1 MERNKI
7 KIPKCLKIPAEL
19 INKLAISRL
28 QVSEM
33 KIFLLLVALTF
44 GADQKEFVEISYLE
58 CAEYIQSSR
67 QQTINSFK
75 SLERQGLIKNFK
87 TPGEFANTPNK
98 WGINKDFFGL
108 K

>member
-7 KIPKCLKIPAEL
+7 IIPKNLKIPGEL
-19 INKLAISRL
+19 INKLAVDRL

-33 KIFLLLVALTF
+33 KIFLLLVSLTF
-44 GADQKEFVEISYLE
+44 GADHKEYIEISYLE

-75 SLERQGLIKNFK
+75 SLEKRGYIKNFK

-98 WGINKDFFGL
+98 WGINKEFVGL